1 MRKTLFVTA
10 FVAAFYCLSFL
21 HLPAIDRSGSFKV
34 LPASTVVATS
44 TGAGTKLTRTNFED
58 VVQRLYDDIGLN
70 SVDLDYGIFRKAM
83 IGYYHLRSEQ
93 ALKNTDLLTIINFEQ
108 PSTEKRFYTI
118 DLRNKQVKYHTYVA
132 HGRNTGENLATKF
145 SNIENSN
152 QSSLGFYVTGETYVG
167 SKGYSLRL
175 DGKESSFND
184 KIRSRAVVIHPAD
197 YVTEKWIKLYGRLGR
212 SQGCPALPPAMSKKV
227 INTIKG
233 GTAIFTYYPD
243 DEYLHASQY
252 LNEEDLFQMLD
263 QRPIDLP
270 VRPLAVRQS

>member
-10 FVAAFYCLSFL
+10 FAATAYCLTYFKSPAVEKPVSSNSLPAVQAVAAST
-21 HLPAIDRSGSFKV
+21 LPGS
-34 LPASTVVATS
+34 
-44 TGAGTKLTRTNFED
+44 KLTRTNFD
-58 VVQRLYDDIGLN
+58 NVVREMYNDMGLN
-70 SVDLDYGIFRKAM
+70 SYHLSYDIFRKAM
-83 IGYYHLRSEQ
+83 VGYYHLQGEA
-93 ALKNTDLLTIINFEQ
+93 ALRNEHLITIINFQQ

-118 DLRNKQVKYHTYVA
+118 DLKNREVMYNTYVA

-175 DGKESSFND
+175 DGKERSFND

-212 SQGCPALPPAMSKKV
+212 SQGCPALPPAVSKEV

-243 DEYLHASQY
+243 EQYLQESEYLKA
-252 LNEEDLFQMLD
+252 EDLFEKLD
-263 QRPIDLP
+263 ERPIDILP
-270 VRPLAVRQS
+270 PIARQS